1 MKSEK
6 GVTLITVTIYIIAMT
21 IILGVIAVLSGAF
34 MKSMQESNFNNEPI
48 TEYMRFNTYFSEEVN
63 TPGIKILECTNDYVV
78 FSNGVQYSFIEENR
92 GIYRNKVKI
101 CWNIDKCNF
110 VDRTEDEKQMLS
122 VHFVAE
128 GIDYTTDY
136 TLK

>member
-1 MKSEK
+1 
-6 GVTLITVTIYIIAMT
+6 
-21 IILGVIAVLSGAF
+21 
-34 MKSMQESNFNNEPI
+34 
-48 TEYMRFNTYFSEEVN
+48 MRFNTYFSEEVN

>member
-48 TEYMRFNTYFSEEVN
+48 TEYIRFNTYFSEEVN

>member
-78 FSNGVQYSFIEENR
+78 FSNGVQYSFIEENH

-110 VDRTEDEKQMLS
+110 VDRTKDEKQMLS
-122 VHFVAE
+122 VHFVVE